1 MIFVQEQP
9 EPPNFNK
16 IVRIPGKAF
25 LASTPNPNRSD
36 WNRNNYW
43 KLVKQELWEAYKGVC
58 AYSCHWI
65 PPIGAESVD
74 HFVPRTKAPAL
85 AYEWSNYRLAAS
97 TFNSRKG
104 SHSIVDPFRI
114 QGDWFVLVFPAMLV
128 KPNQTLP
135 IGTRKKVQDTIDI
148 LKLNEEMLIRC
159 RLEYLLQYCDGNISF
174 GYLKQKAPF
183 IAYELE
189 RQNLTERIRDMVRR
203 RRIERRPISREVSP
217 SL

>member
-1 MIFVQEQP
+1 MIFIQEQP
-9 EPPNFNK
+9 EPPNFDK
-16 IVRIPGKAF
+16 MVRIPGKNF
-25 LASTPNPNRSD
+25 LASTPNPDRSE
-36 WNRNNYW
+36 WNKNNYW
-43 KLVKQELWEAYKGVC
+43 KLVKQELWEAYKGIC

-114 QGDWFVLVFPAMLV
+114 HGDWFVLVFPAMLV
-128 KPNQTLP
+128 KPNQTLS
-135 IGTRKKVQDTIDI
+135 ISTKKKVQYTIDI
-148 LKLNEEMLIRC
+148 LKLNEETLIRL

-174 GYLKQKAPF
+174 DYLKQKSPF

-189 RQNLTERIRDMVRR
+189 RQGLTLGIQDMVSRR
-203 RRIERRPISREVSP
+203 KIGCQPTSSAIS
-217 SL
+217 LAL